1 MANYFPS
8 AALGGGLVGDS
19 PERPKRHRKDPKKR
33 AKKHRPKM
41 LFSFVQFVRNVPLLF
56 LRC

>member
-8 AALGGGLVGDS
+8 AALGGS
-19 PERPKRHRKDPKKR
+19 CRRQPREAQEAQKDPKKR

-41 LFSFVQFVRNVPLLF
+41 LFSFVQFVRNVPLHF